1 VTEPSTPYDDAA
13 LILDSVLD
21 DDPDGVVNQFDKVR
35 ARSGVEGMYSVAVCL
50 AATLV
55 GDQAKPGLWALDF
68 PDIDRAAYGPRWVA
82 RFVSA
87 YINDDE
93 PTASALFGA
102 AMADGL
108 LADCLLTL
116 ADSTIATLRRRV

>member
-1 VTEPSTPYDDAA
+1 MTEPSTPYDDAA

-21 DDPDGVVNQFDKVR
+21 DDPDGVVNQFDRVR
-35 ARSGVEGMYSVAVCL
+35 ARDGVEGIYSVAVCL

-55 GDQAKPGLWALDF
+55 GDQAKPGMWALDF
-68 PDIDRAAYGPRWVA
+68 PDIDQAGYGTRWVA

-87 YINDDE
+87 YVNDDE
-93 PTASALFGA
+93 PTANALFGA

-108 LADCLLTL
+108 LSDCLLTL